1 MGDTQTQGQ
10 AREFFATCPKGF
22 EHLLAGELRSL
33 GAEGVRSLHG
43 QVAFTGS
50 LETAYR
56 ACLWSRIA
64 SRIVLVLGH
73 AGAANADELYES
85 LYELPWE
92 SHVALTSTFAVDA
105 HGMND
110 ELRNTQFIALRAK
123 DAICDRLQAKLG
135 ARPSVEVRNPN
146 VTVVVRV
153 RNNRM
158 TCGIDLSGEPLFR
171 RGTTR
176 HAENDGLGGMR
187 PDYAAAML
195 AAGAWHRAVRH
206 GSPTLVSAF
215 SGSATLVSEAA
226 GIALDRAPGLL
237 RSRWGFTGWL
247 GHDAQTWDTL
257 LSEADERATR
267 GAEKAGE
274 LSLVAVDPRRGS
286 ASAANA
292 ALRASGIDAKV
303 THLSGADG
311 VAEALAGAEAD
322 RTLATIDLSWL
333 EPDEPAREVEAIAL
347 TTTVADALPA
357 GADIVTLSQGP
368 TLGAALSLAPTD
380 SLETFL
386 GRDVATITSYEA
398 GRALAGD
405 DTEAPA
411 PAATRATVTL
421 KDGTKVPVLV
431 PQSDQFAARLAKVA
445 KLRAKWAR
453 REDVSCYR
461 VYDAD
466 LPDYAVAIDL
476 YEASAQSRGADA
488 HARWL
493 VVQEYAAPKDIDP
506 ELAHRR
512 LLDVLAIAP
521 RVMGVDARNV
531 TLRVRRRAKGGSQ
544 YASEGKAEE
553 RRGRRDR
560 LALAPGAHLVD
571 EGGLTFEVNLAERL
585 DTGLFL
591 DHRDVRARVRE
602 MAKETQGS
610 KRFLNL
616 FAYTGTATCYAA
628 DGGAKNTTTV
638 DLSRTYLD
646 WAERNMERNG
656 FTGREHE
663 FVQADVVRWV
673 TEQRHTYNRWDLV
686 FCDPP
691 TFSNSKRMG
700 KDVFDVQRDHA
711 ELLIGI
717 SRLLTANGV
726 CLFSCNLRGFE
737 PDVEKLARAGV
748 EIHDVTEGTIPE
760 DFKRNA
766 KIHHVYLVKRTP
778 RPEASAAPA
787 APARTEGTPQG
798 SPARTGERRGGYGS
812 RDGRS
817 RYGSGSRDDRGGR
830 GGYGSRGGHGSRSG
844 RDGRAGR
851 PYGSD
856 SHNDHTSRPYGSD
869 SRNDR
874 TGRPYGS
881 APRND
886 RPRYDDARP
895 DGPRPHT
902 VRSQGPMRPL
912 MGNGPRPSQHGG
924 ASRPRLQGNGP
935 RPSQF
940 GGGHRSRNDGPTEG
954 GRTNR

>member
-1 MGDTQTQGQ
+1 MTDTQ
-10 AREFFATCPKGF
+10 ASSAELEFFATCPKGF
-22 EHLLAGELRSL
+22 EQLLAGELASL
-33 GAEGVRSLHG
+33 GAEGVRALHG
-43 QVAFTGS
+43 QVAFSGN
-50 LETAYR
+50 LKVAYR

-64 SRIVLVLGH
+64 SRVVLVLAH
-73 AGAANADELYES
+73 ASASDADELYES
-85 LYELPWE
+85 LRELPWE
-92 SHVALTSTFAVDA
+92 DHIALTSTFAVDA
-105 HGMND
+105 HGTND

-123 DAICDRLQAKLG
+123 DAVCDRLQARLG
-135 ARPSVEVRNPN
+135 ARPSVEVRNPD

-153 RNNRM
+153 RNRRL
-158 TCGIDLSGEPLFR
+158 TCGIDLSGDPLFR

-176 HAENDGLGGMR
+176 RAADDGLGGMR

-206 GSPTLVSAF
+206 GSPALVAAF
-215 SGSATLVSEAA
+215 SGSGTLASEAA

-247 GHDAQTWDTL
+247 GHDAAAWDAL
-257 LSEADERATR
+257 LDEADERAAH

-274 LSLVAVDPRRGS
+274 LTLVTVDPRRGA

-292 ALRASGIDAKV
+292 ALRASGIDAKL
-303 THLSGADG
+303 THLSSANELAG
-311 VAEALAGAEAD
+311 ALAGAEAT
-322 RTLATIDLSWL
+322 RMLAVVDLSWL
-333 EPDEPAREVEAIAL
+333 EPDEPAREVEAISLA
-347 TTTVADALPA
+347 TTVADALPA
-357 GADIVTLSQGP
+357 GTGIVALSQTP
-368 TLGAALSLAPTD
+368 TLGAALALEPT
-380 SLETFL
+380 SSIETFL
-386 GRDVATITSYEA
+386 GRDVASMATYEA
-398 GRALAGD
+398 GRALASSDGAE
-405 DTEAPA
+405 T
-411 PAATRATVTL
+411 PAARATVTL

-445 KLRAKWAR
+445 KLRAKWGR
-453 REDVSCYR
+453 REGITCYR

-466 LPDYAVAIDL
+466 LPDYSVAIDL
-476 YEASAQSRGADA
+476 YEASEQSRGADA

-521 RVMGVDARNV
+521 RVMGVDAGNV

-544 YASEGKAEE
+544 YANEGKAEE

-700 KDVFDVQRDHA
+700 RDVFDVQRDHA

-748 EIHDVTEGTIPE
+748 EIADVTAGTIPE

-778 RPEASAAPA
+778 RPEGAETPA
-787 APARTEGTPQG
+787 APARAQGAPSHAQARAQGAPSHAQARPHTRTSEQRQGTR
-798 SPARTGERRGGYGS
+798 AYGS
-812 RDGRS
+812 RDEHGGRPHRS
-817 RYGSGSRDDRGGR
+817 RDE
-830 GGYGSRGGHGSRSG
+830 
-844 RDGRAGR
+844 
-851 PYGSD
+851 
-856 SHNDHTSRPYGSD
+856 
-869 SRNDR
+869 
-874 TGRPYGS
+874 
-881 APRND
+881 
-886 RPRYDDARP
+886 RPRYGADRRGNRDDARRGSHTGARTDHP
-895 DGPRPHT
+895 RYDSDRPEGPRPHT
-902 VRSQGPMRPL
+902 TRSQGPMRPL

-924 ASRPRLQGNGP
+924 PGRPRLQGNGP

-940 GGGHRSRNDGPTEG
+940 GNARHNRGDGPSGSG
-954 GRTNR
+954 GTNR